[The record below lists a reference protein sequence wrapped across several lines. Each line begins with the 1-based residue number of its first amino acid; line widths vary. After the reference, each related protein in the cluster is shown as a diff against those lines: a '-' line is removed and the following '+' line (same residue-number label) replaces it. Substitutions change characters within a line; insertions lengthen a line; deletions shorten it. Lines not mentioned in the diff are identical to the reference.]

1 MAALE
6 QGVRP
11 GPAWL
16 QAPGGLPEPE
26 EAQIAAADCLEVAPG
41 VRASAASA
49 WVADLRS
56 LVDALQ
62 ARVLAAFLWGLEA
75 YAVFHQGRAHWLD
88 YQTGRVGHGGQSS

>member
-1 MAALE
+1 MTALE
-6 QGVRP
+6 QSVGP
-11 GPAWL
+11 GPAWV
-16 QAPGGLPEPE
+16 QAPGALPEPE
-26 EAQIAAADCLEVAPG
+26 EAHIAAADCLEVAPG

-56 LVDALQ
+56 LADARQ

-75 YAVFHQGRAHWLD
+75 YAVFHRGRAHRLN